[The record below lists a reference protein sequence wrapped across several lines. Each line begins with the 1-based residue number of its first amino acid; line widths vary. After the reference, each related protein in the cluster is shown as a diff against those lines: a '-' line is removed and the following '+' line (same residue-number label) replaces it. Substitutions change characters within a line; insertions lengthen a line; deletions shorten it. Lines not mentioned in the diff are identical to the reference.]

1 MTDLE
6 MGRLDDA
13 QSWNLARGWSE
24 RVAATPGVTSVGLT
38 TRAPLS
44 TGNSTN
50 SFKVEGGEGT
60 ATAEYQSTDWAGVSA
75 GFFPVLGIRILAGR
89 NFGTGDVRGS
99 ERVAIVSDAFAKRHF
114 GGAQG
119 AVGRVLQ
126 TGRRPEDRRVIVGVA
141 ADTRV
146 RSLSESP
153 RLMMYEPLSQM
164 RLRKVTMLARSSR
177 PDIAAVIRNEMHS
190 LNAAVPLLG
199 SMSYDDFIGVALLP
213 QRLAAVVTGILG
225 AAGLLLAALG
235 VYGIVA
241 YSVAQ
246 RTREIGIRMA
256 VGATPASVVNT
267 MAFVGLRLVAIGIG
281 FGLVLSAAGTRVMTS
296 FLLGVN
302 PTDPVVF
309 VGITL
314 GLGAIVLAATAVPA
328 LRAAKVDPLVALRS
342 N

>member
-1 MTDLE
+1 
-6 MGRLDDA
+6 
-13 QSWNLARGWSE
+13 
-24 RVAATPGVTSVGLT
+24 
-38 TRAPLS
+38 
-44 TGNSTN
+44 
-50 SFKVEGGEGT
+50 
-60 ATAEYQSTDWAGVSA
+60 
-75 GFFPVLGIRILAGR
+75 
-89 NFGTGDVRGS
+89 
-99 ERVAIVSDAFAKRHF
+99 
-114 GGAQG
+114 
-119 AVGRVLQ
+119 
-126 TGRRPEDRRVIVGVA
+126 
-141 ADTRV
+141 
-146 RSLSESP
+146 
-153 RLMMYEPLSQM
+153 
-164 RLRKVTMLARSSR
+164 
-177 PDIAAVIRNEMHS
+177 MHS